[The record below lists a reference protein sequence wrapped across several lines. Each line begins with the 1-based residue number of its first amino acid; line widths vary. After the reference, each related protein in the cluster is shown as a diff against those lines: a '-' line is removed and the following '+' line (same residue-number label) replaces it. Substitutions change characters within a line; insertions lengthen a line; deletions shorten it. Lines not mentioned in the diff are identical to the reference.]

1 MKTGVSHFCF
11 PRRVWLVTA
20 YACCLL
26 AGASFLVSCSQEEKS
41 GDARDLTP
49 LVSVEGSDTL
59 SELLNA
65 WSAAFMKENPDIPVS
80 FTEGDSGSGVQALLG
95 KTTDVAATSRDLTD
109 RERQAMHEKGLHLK
123 RHLVAIDSIAVIVS
137 PRNKL
142 EEISLSQLQA
152 VFSGKSTHWSSVLPG
167 NNRPIDVLIREPNSG
182 TGRYFTEHVLK
193 RKLGAEDGQTA
204 ASYLESARVMTSNDA
219 MILAVAQDEGAIGFV
234 GLNFALSAGK
244 QQVKLLRVKL
254 LETSQAVMPS
264 LKGAGDDY
272 PLSRP
277 LYLFCDLKPKPSVER
292 FVEFC
297 TSEKGQ
303 AIARDTGFITLK

>member
-1 MKTGVSHFCF
+1 MKTGVSHSYF

-26 AGASFLVSCSQEEKS
+26 AGASLLVSCSQEEKS

-59 SELLNA
+59 AELLNA

-95 KTTDVAATSRDLTD
+95 KTTDVAATSRDLTN

-152 VFSGKSTHWSSVLPG
+152 VFSGKSTDWSSVLPG
-167 NNRPIDVLIREPNSG
+167 NDSPIDVLIREPNSG

-193 RKLGAEDGQTA
+193 RKLGAEEGQTG

-219 MILAVAQDEGAIGFV
+219 MIQAVAQNDSAIGFV

-244 QQVKLLRVKL
+244 QVKLLKVKL

-303 AIARDTGFITLK
+303 SIARDTGFITLK